1 MLIEFAAALDTR
13 YYAHEIVMRTFI
25 LTGARFSLSLWVVLA
40 SVWGMSTMPEGG
52 IYAQY
57 PCRDGGGGLRFVRQ
71 GSEEYTKN
79 IRHRGSPT
87 PPKAASA
94 QGAVLA
100 PRSLRTTNTPCSPSD
115 LPEGPRSPQPAC
127 KDSSTTWTSDS
138 RPASLAAHTTETSA
152 EPADLSTPKAKLL
165 VSDLGQTLASTP
177 DLGAAT
183 SIAFLPG
190 GAVQAAAEP
199 VRRAEEARS

>member
-1 MLIEFAAALDTR
+1 
-13 YYAHEIVMRTFI
+13 
-25 LTGARFSLSLWVVLA
+25 
-40 SVWGMSTMPEGG
+40 MPEGG

-71 GSEEYTKN
+71 GSEECTKN

-94 QGAVLA
+94 RGAVLA
-100 PRSLRTTNTPCSPSD
+100 PRSLRATDTPCSPSD
-115 LPEGPRSPQPAC
+115 LPEGPRSSQPSC

-152 EPADLSTPKAKLL
+152 EPAYLSTQRQSFSYPTSARP
-165 VSDLGQTLASTP
+165 SSRHRTLGLPRASP
-177 DLGAAT
+177 SCPEEPCSGGRAG
-183 SIAFLPG
+183 SPG
-190 GAVQAAAEP
+190 RRKRARREP
-199 VRRAEEARS
+199 VSLTGGLDRHPRRIRGPEAFDGLQGHWYAQRVHTLTERQMVWR